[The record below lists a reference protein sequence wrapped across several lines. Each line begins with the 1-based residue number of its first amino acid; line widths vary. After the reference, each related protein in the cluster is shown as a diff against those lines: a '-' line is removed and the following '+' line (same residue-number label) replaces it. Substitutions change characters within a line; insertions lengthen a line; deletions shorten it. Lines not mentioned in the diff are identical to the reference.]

1 MIAAS
6 YILQNNIHQT
16 TKASLAIRVASLV
29 STNNVLLIMIYCVML
44 VYCFSWQEG
53 NKQMKCSELEHIKLL
68 AFLAMTIQ
76 ASNQQYANIWLET
89 YQLLPLTDDSRQ

>member
-1 MIAAS
+1 
-6 YILQNNIHQT
+6 
-16 TKASLAIRVASLV
+16 
-29 STNNVLLIMIYCVML
+29 
-44 VYCFSWQEG
+44 
-53 NKQMKCSELEHIKLL
+53 MKCSELEHIKLL